1 MVDFTKLM
9 ALSEAASGFN
19 GGSYVDEM
27 PNYTLDEAICG
38 LPMMIMENQ
47 IAMYDEVSDHNEAII
62 EAVVTSIQTGDN
74 SAIESINEGAIKWI
88 IEKARAAFEK
98 IKKFLMSIIVKIKAF
113 FISRKKKGEEIFKK
127 YADKIDPA
135 KCKDKTFKG
144 YKFDNDPGKVSSKTI
159 NSIIN
164 SMPKYSVF
172 RDGFKNTKNTA
183 ADKIKEISETSRSER
198 QRDFAT
204 AYTGVKL
211 SSPDNWVDELR
222 THYYGATTKQGD
234 AGKIDMKF
242 GEGCFT
248 VERIKQMLINNDG
261 LKDLLEGYNKLLEDV
276 NKNLDAV
283 ESAKKTIGDEDTD
296 KNANMSAYC
305 QAYLDLYTD
314 AQNACSSVHAIIKQY
329 YDSQWTQATQML
341 MTIVGT
347 KKKEEEKPEEK
358 KEEGKP
364 APTKEEKKEE
374 K

>member
-1 MVDFTKLM
+1 M
-9 ALSEAASGFN
+9 AE
-19 GGSYVDEM
+19 
-27 PNYTLDEAICG
+27 
-38 LPMMIMENQ
+38 
-47 IAMYDEVSDHNEAII
+47 
-62 EAVVTSIQTGDN
+62 
-74 SAIESINEGAIKWI
+74 
-88 IEKARAAFEK
+88 IEKK
-98 IKKFLMSIIVKIKAF
+98 PVKIVETILRDAHQSLIATRMTTEQMMPIVEKMDKVGYHAVECWGGATF
-113 FISRKKKGEEIFKK
+113 DASLRFLKEDPWERLRK
-127 YADKIDPA
+127 
-135 KCKDKTFKG
+135 
-144 YKFDNDPGKVSSKTI
+144 
-159 NSIIN
+159 
-164 SMPKYSVF
+164 F

-222 THYYGATTKQGD
+222 THYYGATNKQGD